1 MVLLVINNDIHTIN
15 GKISFLILGGCKF
28 IILHMLLNT
37 KYIIHNKLL
46 KIKCGLFNYKPIDI
60 MKIKSVKKSDSYMS
74 SPASSF
80 DRIEIRYGKF
90 DDIIISPDEQH
101 LFIKELKVINP
112 TIENR
117 VNK

>member
-1 MVLLVINNDIHTIN
+1 MVLLVIHNDIHPIN
-15 GKISFLILGGCKF
+15 GKISFLILGCCKF

>member
-1 MVLLVINNDIHTIN
+1 MVLLVINNDIQTLN
-15 GKISFLILGGCKF
+15 GKIIFIILGGCIF
-28 IILHMLLNT
+28 TILHMLLNT

-46 KIKCGLFNYKPIDI
+46 KIKCGLFNFKPIDI
-60 MKIKSVKKSDSYMS
+60 MKIKSVEKSNSLMS

-90 DDIIISPDEQH
+90 DEVIISPDEQQ
-101 LFIKELKVINP
+101 LFIKELIEINP